1 MSNTFASHS
10 RELTNVLSSIRG
22 ILARPLSERDSG
34 AIEKAKRLVDEGG
47 SIINNLQSLL
57 SNTSG
62 SALKARQKKVD
73 NFKKDLSSL
82 TEEVQREH
90 ERLNRGEL
98 FASASNQ
105 QHQQQEPFDPFGD
118 KLVSQMA
125 TLNDTTNMLNSTQQL
140 VSDTEAIGSNVLST
154 LGSQREQL
162 LNANKNVRE
171 TKSVTGQAKV
181 LLRNMGRRAIYN
193 KIFLYFVILAL
204 AAANGCIIWFQYLKP
219 SKK

>member
-1 MSNTFASHS
+1 
-10 RELTNVLSSIRG
+10 
-22 ILARPLSERDSG
+22 
-34 AIEKAKRLVDEGG
+34 
-47 SIINNLQSLL
+47 
-57 SNTSG
+57 
-62 SALKARQKKVD
+62 
-73 NFKKDLSSL
+73 
-82 TEEVQREH
+82 
-90 ERLNRGEL
+90 
-98 FASASNQ
+98 
-105 QHQQQEPFDPFGD
+105 
-118 KLVSQMA
+118 MA